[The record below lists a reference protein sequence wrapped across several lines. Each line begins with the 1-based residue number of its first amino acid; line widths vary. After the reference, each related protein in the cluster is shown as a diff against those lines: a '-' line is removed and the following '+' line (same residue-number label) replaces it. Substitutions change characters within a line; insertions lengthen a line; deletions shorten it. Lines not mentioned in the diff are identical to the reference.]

1 MPSYLHLAYRRN
13 ARAAAKNY
21 TVKPADNQEAVKKAR
36 EDFSFFCEYVANK
49 PPASHHK
56 DWHGHFVTGEDSV
69 CLKSI
74 AGPNIDLLGPRGPL
88 VVSAPVATPNGWV
101 PIGELQVGDL
111 VFSEHGQLTEVV
123 NISDYEKSPTWE
135 VIFTDGA
142 SVRCDDQHLWKVRRL
157 GTDEK
162 GNWRTMTLNEIRTQK
177 TVGIKGNGH
186 PGALTQRITAT
197 CEPGEKPWLDNRDYP
212 RYQIPV
218 TQPVEYPVTELP
230 LDPYLLGALLGDGS
244 LSSNN
249 LSLCSADPEIIERC
263 SLGLPEDYRFK
274 KVAKYGYNISHNKG
288 ILAGGKPSAVREI
301 LKTLG
306 VYGKTS
312 IDKFI
317 PKSYLTA
324 SIPDRE
330 ALLQGLLDTDGT
342 VAVTGGVSFCTTSTS
357 LVKDITELVQSLGGI
372 ATQRTPQLN
381 TYLNTQQ
388 ERVRTTTPSFT
399 LGIKL
404 PDGIKPFYLNRKA
417 QRYTPCTKYLPC
429 RSIKDIRPSTTEK
442 VRCIEVADKCHTF
455 LTKDYIV
462 SHNSAKST
470 TLGLFTAWAIG
481 VHTTAKMPLQILYL
495 SYTVEIARP
504 KSAAIKRIIES
515 RKYQEVFPAVRL
527 LKNVTSNEYWSVDHK
542 FAGIESIGD
551 EMFTLCAAGLKG
563 SVTSKRSHLCL
574 VGDTLVL
581 TNHGN
586 VPIATIY
593 ANPDNYQ
600 IATRNHTTDQIE
612 WSNVAAVTKRNTK
625 GLISIETECGNKIQC
640 TPEHP
645 FITADGRQK
654 RAGDFSPGETIVGLS
669 NRGQVDTLPK
679 LSGTQ
684 KTNTENL
691 HYVPQGNRGFCGPAS
706 VPYLSTAIFNN
717 FKSFNTTPLQKTSD
731 NLLQSFLQW
740 TKKNNTS
747 KKTLSTLW
755 QTVSTSQSL
764 VTMLFKK
771 VRRFYACKQNARNWQ
786 RQLPAWLSSWRME
799 KTTSAN
805 SCKRLFNL
813 RWLQHLG
820 TQTAIKQRATEDQS
834 LCPPYRSQS
843 FKQYPTKFNHVVQAV
858 PCSTSPDNRQSWE
871 AVTISRVEFFS
882 EKEEFV
888 YDLEVSHSSH
898 NFIANGLNVLNCL
911 IDDCIKSATDI
922 ANPDIR
928 KAMQDNWNAVISPTM
943 FEGGRAICLG
953 TRFRHDDIHATTFN
967 EQNNWRQ
974 IVLSAIQQDP
984 KTGDEL
990 SYWPEMWSLE
1000 YLKEKKRT
1008 APVAF
1013 SFQYMN
1019 QIVRQGEL
1027 SLAPELIVK
1036 AEIATEFDSLGIGV
1050 DLSAGIKEKND
1061 YTVMVLGGRID
1072 DRIHIIDYRRIRA
1085 MGNLEKLDEMKELL
1099 NDWSIIGKDDNGNY
1113 FPTFSTCDVW
1123 SEAVQYQASLEADFK
1138 RICLNDEGLHNLI
1151 WHPVKGFRADKL
1163 ARFRGIIGM
1172 FEERKIIFNRF
1183 RNFTNLFEELTNFGV
1198 SSHDDCVDA
1207 LVWLVNGLAKKGKLQ
1222 FDY

>member
-88 VVSAPVATPNGWV
+88 AVSTPVATPNGWV
-101 PIGELQVGDL
+101 PIGELQVGDI

-123 NISDYEKSPTWE
+123 GISDYEESLTWE
-135 VIFTDGA
+135 VVFTDGS
-142 SVRCDDQHLWKVRRL
+142 SVRCDDQHLWKVRRM
-157 GTDEK
+157 GTDGK
-162 GNWRTMTLNEIRTQK
+162 GDWRSMTLNEIRTQK
-177 TVGIKGNGH
+177 TVGIKGNGR
-186 PGALTQRITAT
+186 PGALTQRVTAT
-197 CEPGEKPWLDNRDYP
+197 CESGETPWLDSRGYP

-218 TQPVEYPVTELP
+218 TQPVEYPATELP

-249 LSLCSADPEIIERC
+249 LSLCSADPEIVERC

-274 KVAKYGYNISHNKG
+274 KVAKYGYNISHVKG
-288 ILAGGKPSAVREI
+288 VLAGGKPSVVREI

-342 VAVTGGVSFCTTSTS
+342 VASTGGVSFCTTSTA
-357 LVKDITELVQSLGGI
+357 LVKDVTELVQSLGGI
-372 ATQRTPQLN
+372 ATQRASQLN
-381 TYLNTQQ
+381 TYLNKHQ
-388 ERVRTTTPSFT
+388 ERVRTTTPSVT

-404 PDGIKPFYLNRKA
+404 PDSIKPFHLHRKA
-417 QRYTPCTKYLPC
+417 QRYSPCTKYLPC

-442 VRCIEVADKCHTF
+442 VRCIEVADTCHTF

-481 VHTTAKMPLQILYL
+481 VHTTAKLPLQILYL

-563 SVTSKRSHLCL
+563 SVTSKRSHL
-574 VGDTLVL
+574 
-581 TNHGN
+581 
-586 VPIATIY
+586 
-593 ANPDNYQ
+593 
-600 IATRNHTTDQIE
+600 
-612 WSNVAAVTKRNTK
+612 
-625 GLISIETECGNKIQC
+625 
-640 TPEHP
+640 
-645 FITADGRQK
+645 
-654 RAGDFSPGETIVGLS
+654 
-669 NRGQVDTLPK
+669 
-679 LSGTQ
+679 
-684 KTNTENL
+684 
-691 HYVPQGNRGFCGPAS
+691 
-706 VPYLSTAIFNN
+706 
-717 FKSFNTTPLQKTSD
+717 
-731 NLLQSFLQW
+731 
-740 TKKNNTS
+740 
-747 KKTLSTLW
+747 
-755 QTVSTSQSL
+755 
-764 VTMLFKK
+764 
-771 VRRFYACKQNARNWQ
+771 
-786 RQLPAWLSSWRME
+786 
-799 KTTSAN
+799 
-805 SCKRLFNL
+805 
-813 RWLQHLG
+813 
-820 TQTAIKQRATEDQS
+820 
-834 LCPPYRSQS
+834 
-843 FKQYPTKFNHVVQAV
+843 
-858 PCSTSPDNRQSWE
+858 
-871 AVTISRVEFFS
+871 
-882 EKEEFV
+882 
-888 YDLEVSHSSH
+888 
-898 NFIANGLNVLNCL
+898 CL

-1008 APVAF
+1008 APIAF

>member
-21 TVKPADNQEAVKKAR
+21 TVKPSDNQEAVKKAR

-69 CLKSI
+69 CLKNI

-88 VVSAPVATPNGWV
+88 AVSTPVATPNGWV
-101 PIGELQVGDL
+101 PIGELQVGDI

-123 NISDYEKSPTWE
+123 GISDYEESLTWE
-135 VIFTDGA
+135 VVFTDGS
-142 SVRCDDQHLWKVRRL
+142 SVRCDDQHLWKVRRM
-157 GTDEK
+157 GTDGK
-162 GNWRTMTLNEIRTQK
+162 GDWRSMTLNEIRTQK
-177 TVGIKGNGH
+177 TVGIKGNGR
-186 PGALTQRITAT
+186 PGALTQRVTAT
-197 CEPGEKPWLDNRDYP
+197 CELGETPWLDSRGYP

-218 TQPVEYPVTELP
+218 TQPVEYPATELP

-249 LSLCSADPEIIERC
+249 LSLCSADPEIVERC
-263 SLGLPEDYRFK
+263 ALGLPEDYRFK
-274 KVAKYGYNISHNKG
+274 KVAKYGYNISHVKG
-288 ILAGGKPSAVREI
+288 VLAGGKPSIVREI

-317 PKSYLTA
+317 PKSYLIA

-342 VAVTGGVSFCTTSTS
+342 VSSTGGVSFCTTSTA
-357 LVKDITELVQSLGGI
+357 LVRDVTELVQSLGGI
-372 ATQRTPQLN
+372 ATQRASQLN
-381 TYLNTQQ
+381 TYLNKHQ
-388 ERVRTTTPSFT
+388 ERVRTTTPSVT

-404 PDGIKPFYLNRKA
+404 PDSIKPFYLHRKV
-417 QRYTPCTKYLPC
+417 QRYSPCTKYLPC
-429 RSIKDIRPSTTEK
+429 RSIKNICPSTTEK
-442 VRCIEVADKCHTF
+442 VRCIEVADNCHTF

-481 VHTTAKMPLQILYL
+481 VHTTAKLPLQILYL

-527 LKNVTSNEYWSVDHK
+527 LKNVTSNEYWSIDHK
-542 FAGIESIGD
+542 FAGIDNIGD

-563 SVTSKRSHLCL
+563 SVTSKRSHL
-574 VGDTLVL
+574 
-581 TNHGN
+581 
-586 VPIATIY
+586 
-593 ANPDNYQ
+593 
-600 IATRNHTTDQIE
+600 
-612 WSNVAAVTKRNTK
+612 
-625 GLISIETECGNKIQC
+625 
-640 TPEHP
+640 
-645 FITADGRQK
+645 
-654 RAGDFSPGETIVGLS
+654 
-669 NRGQVDTLPK
+669 
-679 LSGTQ
+679 
-684 KTNTENL
+684 
-691 HYVPQGNRGFCGPAS
+691 
-706 VPYLSTAIFNN
+706 
-717 FKSFNTTPLQKTSD
+717 
-731 NLLQSFLQW
+731 
-740 TKKNNTS
+740 
-747 KKTLSTLW
+747 
-755 QTVSTSQSL
+755 
-764 VTMLFKK
+764 
-771 VRRFYACKQNARNWQ
+771 
-786 RQLPAWLSSWRME
+786 
-799 KTTSAN
+799 
-805 SCKRLFNL
+805 
-813 RWLQHLG
+813 
-820 TQTAIKQRATEDQS
+820 
-834 LCPPYRSQS
+834 
-843 FKQYPTKFNHVVQAV
+843 
-858 PCSTSPDNRQSWE
+858 
-871 AVTISRVEFFS
+871 
-882 EKEEFV
+882 
-888 YDLEVSHSSH
+888 
-898 NFIANGLNVLNCL
+898 CL

-967 EQNNWRQ
+967 EQNNWQQ
-974 IVLSAIQQDP
+974 IVLSAIQTDP
-984 KTGDEL
+984 KTGDEI
-990 SYWPEMWSLE
+990 SYWPEMWSLD
-1000 YLKEKKRT
+1000 YLKEKKRQ

-1027 SLAPELIVK
+1027 SMAPELIVK
-1036 AEIATEFDSLGIGV
+1036 AEIATEFDTLGIGV

-1113 FPTFSTCDVW
+1113 FPTFSTCDIW

-1138 RICLNDEGLHNLI
+1138 RICLNDEGLNNLI